1 MKKII
6 VKLDFFF
13 LKIEKSSMQ
22 ISLVSNLK
30 SQIEVSFVLLFLS
43 YLSFG

>member
-6 VKLDFFF
+6 VKLDFF

-30 SQIEVSFVLLFLS
+30 SQIESHLCFCF
-43 YLSFG
+43 